1 MARKTVKKRVVKR
14 KSVPRPITKRK
25 SPRRS
30 SNAVKKIVRRKV
42 TGKRKSPVKK
52 MTVSN
57 KHFIEG
63 VASVGDKVI
72 PYYWTG
78 AHFSTTKTETK
89 YFCNK
94 AAAVKEAK
102 SILKK
107 LPYRIKSIKVY

>member
-1 MARKTVKKRVVKR
+1 MARKSVKKRVIKR
-14 KSVPRPITKRK
+14 KSVSRPTTKRK
-25 SPRRS
+25 VVRRS
-30 SNAVKKIVRRKV
+30 PTATKKVVRRKV
-42 TGKRKSPVKK
+42 TTKHKSPVKK

-102 SILKK
+102 SILRK